1 MLPIRQ
7 EAHQAAHRLTHLVI
21 RWPAGGGAILAEA
34 GDRAIDQAG
43 VQRRQDLVVD
53 TQAAH
58 HAGAVILDQHVGGH
72 DQAVQHLASA
82 GAAEVDADGALA
94 AVESGEAGR
103 RVSARPQSEWVAGT
117 GRLDFHHVGAER
129 RQQHAGVRSG
139 DEGGDLDDA
148 HAGEWSSYRGHVER
162 FSMPTDDTL
171 YEPMSLSPGGRGN
184 T

>member
-1 MLPIRQ
+1 MSLL
-7 EAHQAAHRLTHLVI
+7 ASVSGCVTTGV
-21 RWPAGGGAILAEA
+21 GGGSNVTAGTYSYLTRELEVIYGIPLA
-34 GDRAIDQAG
+34 DVWPR
-43 VQRRQDLVVD
+43 
-53 TQAAH
+53 
-58 HAGAVILDQHVGGH
+58 
-72 DQAVQHLASA
+72 
-82 GAAEVDADGALA
+82 ALA